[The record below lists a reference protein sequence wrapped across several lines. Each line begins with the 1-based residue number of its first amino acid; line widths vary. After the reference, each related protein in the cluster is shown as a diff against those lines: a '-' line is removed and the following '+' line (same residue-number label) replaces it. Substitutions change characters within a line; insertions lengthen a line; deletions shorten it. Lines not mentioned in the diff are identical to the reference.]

1 MKMNAQTL
9 RGALVLLSAVVATAA
24 TNPTTI
30 VGMMYEGW
38 HAPAYWGGANVTVE
52 RVLRSNGTLTMA
64 ATTPTA
70 RASGFRWHKEP
81 ARRDSAKD
89 FCRLKVQ
96 RCTAMDWILISAYCF
111 AIS

>member
-1 MKMNAQTL
+1 MNAQFFC
-9 RGALVLLSAVVATAA
+9 GALVLLSVVATAA
-24 TNPTTI
+24 TNPATAGDTI

-64 ATTPTA
+64 ATTPAA

-81 ARRDSAKD
+81 ARQDSAED
-89 FCRLKVQ
+89 FFFV
-96 RCTAMDWILISAYCF
+96 D
-111 AIS
+111 